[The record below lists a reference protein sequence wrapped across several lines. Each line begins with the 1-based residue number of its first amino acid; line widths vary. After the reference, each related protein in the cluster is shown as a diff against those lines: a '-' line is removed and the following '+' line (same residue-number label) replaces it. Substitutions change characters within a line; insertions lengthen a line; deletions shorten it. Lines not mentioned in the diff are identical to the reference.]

1 MELDGIVE
9 KASKRNEWMI
19 EVAALELMT
28 QGRTRKNALAM
39 IQDAIME
46 LVESY
51 YGLEARKKLKLFLFD
66 DGDEGFGIGSNNDK
80 LLLSLALR
88 RQREVSG
95 LTVREVS
102 SNLGS
107 KSPNAYFQYEKG
119 KINISLDKYEELLHA
134 ANPQTSCSL
143 RLG

>member
-1 MELDGIVE
+1 
-9 KASKRNEWMI
+9 
-19 EVAALELMT
+19 
-28 QGRTRKNALAM
+28 M
-39 IQDAIME
+39 IQDAILE
-46 LVESY
+46 LVESS
-51 YGLEARKKLKLFLFD
+51 YGLEVRKNLKLFLFD
-66 DGDEGFGIGSNNDK
+66 DGDEGFGLGSNNDK
-80 LLLSLALR
+80 GLLSLALR

-107 KSPNAYFQYEKG
+107 KSPNAYSQYEKG

-134 ANPQTSCSL
+134 ANPKTSCSL

>member
-1 MELDGIVE
+1 MELDGIIE
-9 KASKRNEWMI
+9 KATKGRLWVV
-19 EVAALELMT
+19 EVAALELIT
-28 QGRTRKNALAM
+28 QGKSRKNALEM

-51 YGLEARKKLKLFLFD
+51 YGPEARKKLTLDLYD
-66 DGDEGFGIGSNNDK
+66 DGGEGFGISSNNDR

-88 RQREVSG
+88 RQRELSG
-95 LTVREVS
+95 LSVREVS
-102 SNLGS
+102 LNLGS
-107 KSPNAYFQYEKG
+107 RSPNAYSQYEQG
-119 KINISLDKYEELLHA
+119 KINISLDKYEELLRA